1 MRAEPLVSDP
11 SASVAMPSATAT
23 APPLLEPPA
32 TRGASAISGVS
43 GVPCQRFRPS
53 AP

>member
-23 APPLLEPPA
+23 APPLLEPA